1 MRAGTRFGCAGLN
14 TLLVYLLVQFAPV
27 PLQPQRDSTL
37 IHDFAAP
44 EAENPLLVELGGAGV
59 QYVLID
65 PTQPIDPRD
74 STVMNVFQ
82 AENSCLA
89 AKDSLWQR
97 SPQLPCVPW
106 RSF

>member
-1 MRAGTRFGCAGLN
+1 
-14 TLLVYLLVQFAPV
+14 
-27 PLQPQRDSTL
+27 
-37 IHDFAAP
+37 
-44 EAENPLLVELGGAGV
+44 
-59 QYVLID
+59 
-65 PTQPIDPRD
+65 
-74 STVMNVFQ
+74 MNVFQ